1 MSLPGTFAVAVPQ
14 TSQEG
19 RLMGSEQKD
28 LASVEPLPSL
38 LGCISWCWALRT
50 LSPALETSLQLGC
63 FPEEQHP
70 SSPDGGFQ
78 HSPSLGKP

>member
-19 RLMGSEQKD
+19 HLMGSEQKD

-38 LGCISWCWALRT
+38 LGCISW
-50 LSPALETSLQLGC
+50 
-63 FPEEQHP
+63 
-70 SSPDGGFQ
+70 
-78 HSPSLGKP
+78 